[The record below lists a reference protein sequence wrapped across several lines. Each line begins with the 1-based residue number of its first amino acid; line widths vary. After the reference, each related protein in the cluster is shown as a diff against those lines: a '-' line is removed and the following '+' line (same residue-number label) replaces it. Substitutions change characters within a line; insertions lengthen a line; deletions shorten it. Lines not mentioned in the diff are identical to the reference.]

1 LDFLNNNNNSE
12 LKDLIFQKALSN
24 NVFSNNY
31 LRFAYQSRYFK
42 RLKDFLLA
50 FFSENQNDINFSF
63 AQMTAIGDTSGS
75 DLLTG
80 YFSTLLIYNFDDFE

>member
-1 LDFLNNNNNSE
+1 MVKIETLYNL
-12 LKDLIFQKALSN
+12 LTCKVYTDLAKRTLYATDASDYKEMPLAV
-24 NVFSNNY
+24 VFP
-31 LRFAYQSRYFK
+31 
-42 RLKDFLLA
+42 
-50 FFSENQNDINFSF
+50 ENQNDINFSF